1 MRKKI
6 FSLLIIIGLVTL
18 SNCSKEGDAGS
29 SNVNGLSG
37 TLFIEFAGDVSVY
50 NLTDSKYTEKV
61 TQVSTSSLLET
72 YDVSWD
78 ATKVLF
84 TLDVS
89 GFNHKRIVYRS
100 INESVVPYDVK
111 NDGKNLH
118 DFEYEWGDVSK
129 LNAFISPNEKYIAL
143 QGQGY
148 SDMPLII
155 IEAGRDKEIARCEP
169 NNVYY
174 YGWGKP
180 VWTADNTLYVQI
192 SDVMYRMSPTNNY
205 QPQALFQTGDAGFFR
220 VNSQGTKFVFRKNK
234 HLWLCNIDG
243 SNAVQIT
250 TSKTYDWADWDGE
263 GSPTFS
269 PDGKYIAFTA
279 RGSRG
284 MAWSDHDYPDG
295 SWVGAVGGKFGYLA
309 VIPADGK
316 LYNLDDK
323 SSGAISLTKSGN
335 RGVACD
341 GHLVWR

>member
-1 MRKKI
+1 MKNKI
-6 FSLLIIIGLVTL
+6 FLLLVSVL
-18 SNCSKEGDAGS
+18 FVSCMGCSKSDGSEGG
-29 SNVNGLSG
+29 NLHGLSG

-50 NLTDSKYTEKV
+50 NLSANKFTENV
-61 TQVSTSSLLET
+61 TQVSSSALLET

-78 ATKVLF
+78 ASKVLF

-89 GFNHKRIVYRS
+89 GFNHKRIVYRD
-100 INESVVPYDVK
+100 IKASVAPLDVK
-111 NDGKNLH
+111 NDGNNIY
-118 DFEYEWGDVSK
+118 DFEYEWGDVRS
-129 LNAFISPNEKYIAL
+129 LRAFISPNEKYIAL

-155 IEAGRDKEIARCEP
+155 IESNKDKEIARCEP
-169 NNVYY
+169 NNVRYHD
-174 YGWGKP
+174 WGKP
-180 VWTADNTLYVQI
+180 FWTLDNVLYVQI
-192 SDVMYRMSPTNNY
+192 ADVMYRMAPTNNY
-205 QPQALFQTGDAGFFR
+205 QPEAIFKTGDAGVFR
-220 VNSQGTKFVFRKNK
+220 INPQGTKFVFRKDK
-234 HLWLCNIDG
+234 HLWLCNVDG
-243 SNAVQIT
+243 SNPVQIT

-263 GSPTFS
+263 GLPVFS

-323 SSGAISLTKSGN
+323 NSDVISLTKNGS
-335 RGVACD
+335 RGIPCN